1 MAHISSISLTSVIIF
16 LLASETFPFS
26 FKTNMKQKCHLSLRM
41 NNYDYFSSPEN
52 ENSISKG
59 FLPTGPSDLATV
71 EEKQKYFER
80 LNRSPAASRYF
91 SIVEKASPNDM
102 IEKFAST
109 ASIGAQAGLNSQIER
124 IIGTLPNF
132 ALEAVVLTTST
143 KLSNLLQQ
151 MQMTGYMFKS
161 AEYRMNFIRSL
172 KGYPRLPAQ
181 SIINDQE
188 DDIPQEV
195 MVYTTSGQLVAVK
208 NTELNQELSQE
219 IIELR
224 TELALLRNEK
234 EQELQSNLL
243 TYIQALPEEE
253 LTKISSINPQM
264 RDAIGMLV
272 ESLLEKLGVAA
283 GGPEMVIQQ
292 QVGAMAQLC
301 KYQMVM
307 GYKLRELEALD
318 QGVDV

>member
-1 MAHISSISLTSVIIF
+1 MAHMSSISLTSVVIF

-26 FKTNMKQKCHLSLRM
+26 LKTNRRHNCNIPMRM
-41 NNYDYFSSPEN
+41 NGNDDFFNPEI

-71 EEKQKYFER
+71 EEKQKYLER
-80 LNRSPAASRYF
+80 MNRSPAASRYF
-91 SIVEKASPNDM
+91 SIIEKASPNDM

-109 ASIGAQAGLNSQIER
+109 ASIGAQAGLDSQLQN
-124 IIGTLPNF
+124 IIGTLPNY
-132 ALEAVVLTTST
+132 ALESAVLTTST

-172 KGYPRLPAQ
+172 KGFPRLPNQ
-181 SIINDQE
+181 SIINNPE
-188 DDIPQEV
+188 DENSEEV
-195 MVYTTSGQLVAVK
+195 MVYTTTGQLVAVK
-208 NTELNQELSQE
+208 STELNQELSQE
-219 IIELR
+219 IIDLR
-224 TELALLRNEK
+224 TELALLRKEK

-243 TYIQALPEEE
+243 TYIQALPAEE
-253 LTKISSINPQM
+253 LTEISNINPQM

-318 QGVDV
+318 LGVDV